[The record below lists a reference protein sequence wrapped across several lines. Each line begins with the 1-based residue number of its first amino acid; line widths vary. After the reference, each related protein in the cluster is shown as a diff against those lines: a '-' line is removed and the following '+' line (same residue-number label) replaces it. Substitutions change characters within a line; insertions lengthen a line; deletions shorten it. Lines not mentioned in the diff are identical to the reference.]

1 MRKRIE
7 TNALQSWED
16 VDLHLKEIGENEIK
30 IEEIEA
36 QLNLKISDLKLEAAE
51 KVKALKER
59 NRRLEMEMKEFVEAN
74 RADIK
79 GKTMELNFGRT
90 GFRKSTKII
99 IRNVKNALAMLK
111 TLGMNDCIII
121 EEKVSKDEL
130 AKYSDEV
137 IAKVGA
143 KKQVQDTFWYEVK
156 REKLQ
161 ETG

>member
-7 TNALQSWED
+7 TNTLQSWED

-51 KVKALKER
+51 KVKSLKER

-79 GKTMELNFGRT
+79 GKTMDLNFGRT

-99 IRNVKNALAMLK
+99 IRNIKNALTMLK
-111 TLGMNDCIII
+111 SLGMNDCIII
-121 EEKVSKDEL
+121 EEKISKDEL
-130 AKYSDEV
+130 AKYSDEE

-143 KKQVQDTFWYEVK
+143 KKQIQDIFWYETK
-156 REKLQ
+156 REKIQ
-161 ETG
+161 EAG